1 MCGCCPYSCVVAVL
15 LLVEIEIVDQELYDR
30 YIEQVPDV
38 VYGYGGRYVSRSYE
52 VVPIA
57 GGWEPDRVIIIEFP
71 DMDALIAF
79 GTSAAYQRLAELRER
94 STRTRSLALPTLDQQ
109 PETVVR
115 GDSTTGSS
123 AR

>member
-1 MCGCCPYSCVVAVL
+1 MAVL